1 MKTIAVLLLL
11 TAISAPAQAN
21 PMSSV
26 LPDSIIRLAAN
37 ESEEPADPIEEELA
51 REAAKLEMQEDLTR
65 QIDGPLEAFS
75 NTVSRTL
82 EARGAAAQAAADDIY
97 KAETAKCRLNGVR
110 DFVSEREYFL
120 NHAVLTAGVNSINP
134 LREALLGKATYVRV
148 TFPSSTPPDPTEE
161 VTALIEDAGK
171 KIKALNADFNVACA
185 DMQKKMGTLPAT
197 EASKMQALS
206 AELQKKNDALSLQ
219 VKEVVDALNQK
230 VNALDAPLANWAV
243 ESLKNAKPQKGPAA
257 QD

>member
-1 MKTIAVLLLL
+1 MKTIAALLLL
-11 TAISAPAQAN
+11 TAIGASAQAH
-21 PMSSV
+21 PISSI
-26 LPDSIIRLAAN
+26 PNDSIIRPAAN
-37 ESEEPADPIEEELA
+37 ESEEPTDPSEEDLA

-65 QIDGPLEAFS
+65 QIDGPLEAFG
-75 NTVSRTL
+75 NTISRTL
-82 EARGAAAQAAADDIY
+82 EARGVAAQTAADDIY

-120 NHAVLTAGVNSINP
+120 NHTVMTAGVDGINP

-161 VTALIEDAGK
+161 VTALIEDAGR
-171 KIKALNADFNVACA
+171 KIKALNADFNAACA
-185 DMQKKMGTLPAT
+185 DTHKKMGALPAT
-197 EASKMQALS
+197 EASKVQALN

-230 VNALDAPLANWAV
+230 VNALDAPLA
-243 ESLKNAKPQKGPAA
+243 
-257 QD
+257 D